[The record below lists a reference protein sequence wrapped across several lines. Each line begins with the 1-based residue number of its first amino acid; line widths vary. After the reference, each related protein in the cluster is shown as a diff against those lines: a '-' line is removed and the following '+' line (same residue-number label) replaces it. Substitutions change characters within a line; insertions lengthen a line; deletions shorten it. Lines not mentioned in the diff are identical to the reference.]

1 MTKKTPTATFCIT
14 GALEKYKRIDAI
26 VEIHNKTNARFV
38 STVSS
43 QTDYLISSRKDTNKA
58 KRARSFGT
66 KVIDEAEM
74 IAFIKAGKFPVR
86 SLNWYLTGTLVPILF
101 MYGTRKKIMS
111 YLLIKE

>member
-1 MTKKTPTATFCIT
+1 MNKQQKDKKMKNKQPTATFCIT
-14 GALEKYKRIDAI
+14 GALEKYKRVDAI

-38 STVSS
+38 SGVSS
-43 QTDYLISSRKDTNKA
+43 KTDYLICSRKDTGKA

-86 SLNWYLTGTLVPILF
+86 SLN
-101 MYGTRKKIMS
+101 
-111 YLLIKE
+111 

>member
-1 MTKKTPTATFCIT
+1 MNKKQKDKKMKNKQATATFCIT
-14 GALEKYKRIDAI
+14 GALEKYKRVDAI

-38 STVSS
+38 SGVSS
-43 QTDYLISSRKDTNKA
+43 KTDYLISSRKDTNKA

-86 SLNWYLTGTLVPILF
+86 SLN
-101 MYGTRKKIMS
+101 
-111 YLLIKE
+111 